1 MLTPARRR
9 PRALLTLVTFFGVI
23 ASLLIMTHAQAE
35 PGEGADTTVAS
46 SAEVSEGGCS
56 VPPGHYES
64 VWNAEKNRLETITVC
79 PPTGGE
85 NGTGDGGGGN
95 EPTCEYYQ
103 NYDEWC
109 EGTAACWGN
118 NPAANQPEDLSPE
131 DNPGPPP
138 SDEHNLAYKE
148 CRRPDGSTYDDWYW
162 AVPPE
167 PPLWQQAQEAFA
179 NLVAPTFT
187 LKYSPDQLTFVGAD
201 TFFWVDGAI
210 GDEIRGESAFG
221 VVAIASLNRVE
232 VDPGDGSGTLNCGK
246 VTAKSESCVKTYM
259 ETSAGAGG
267 AAFPARARLVYD
279 VRYTNNGAPLDISGM
294 PNVAVTFTTAY
305 QGTPVPVGEVQVI
318 VE

>member
-9 PRALLTLVTFFGVI
+9 PRALLALVTFFGVL

-95 EPTCEYYQ
+95 EPTCEFYQ

-118 NPAANQPEDLSPE
+118 NPAANQPEDLSPRTTLARLRRTSTTW
-131 DNPGPPP
+131 PTRSAAGPTARRTTTGIGRFRQ
-138 SDEHNLAYKE
+138 SRRCGNRL
-148 CRRPDGSTYDDWYW
+148 RRPS
-162 AVPPE
+162 
-167 PPLWQQAQEAFA
+167 
-179 NLVAPTFT
+179 PT
-187 LKYSPDQLTFVGAD
+187 SWP
-201 TFFWVDGAI
+201 
-210 GDEIRGESAFG
+210 RR
-221 VVAIASLNRVE
+221 SL
-232 VDPGDGSGTLNCGK
+232 
-246 VTAKSESCVKTYM
+246 
-259 ETSAGAGG
+259 
-267 AAFPARARLVYD
+267 
-279 VRYTNNGAPLDISGM
+279 
-294 PNVAVTFTTAY
+294 
-305 QGTPVPVGEVQVI
+305 
-318 VE
+318 